1 MGFFKTIKNANV
13 AAQQGKKMQAHYEG
27 QAAAANQPVDL
38 NNPMWAPIHGIDVDK
53 YAEIS
58 AGLAKH
64 SVMGPENVGEFAEQ
78 NGVPGGKW
86 QEVQLGWTQRMQ
98 QHEPVRVRYGN
109 LYSKFLS

>member
-13 AAQQGKKMQAHYEG
+13 AAQQGMRMKEHYEG

-38 NNPMWAPIHGIDVDK
+38 TNPMWEPIHGIDVDK

-64 SVMGPENVGEFAEQ
+64 SVAGPEAVGKFAEQ
-78 NGVPGGKW
+78 NGVPAGKW

-98 QHEPVRVRYGN
+98 QHEPVRLRYGN
-109 LYSKFLS
+109 LYSKFLT